1 MVYDVPTWVC
11 LFIVVP
17 AIHVVANRYITVA
30 PNAVFLGKGTQPA
43 ADIVISGIL
52 VSQDVTLNPA
62 VQIGTGVRGVTIFAQ
77 NQDQITTAAAGDL
90 TDVVVFRE
98 GVFTVGGRAEAARFN
113 SPPATDP
120 SPFEEIGRASHRER
134 VCQ

>member
-1 MVYDVPTWVC
+1 MPI
-11 LFIVVP
+11 LSGIFIEGR
-17 AIHVVANRYITVA
+17 AIHVVANRYITVS
-30 PNAVFLGKGTQPA
+30 PNAVILGKGTQPA

-98 GVFTVGGRAEAARFN
+98 GVVTVGGR
-113 SPPATDP
+113 
-120 SPFEEIGRASHRER
+120 ER
-134 VCQ
+134 KRGG